1 MKFLT
6 PLPLSEIAQAINAT
20 QVVGSATINATGI
33 NEIHKVE
40 KGDITFVD
48 VEKYYQKAFRSA
60 ASIIIINQEITAPE
74 GKTLLVCEQ
83 PFEAYNLLVKKHR
96 PFRPLNSLISPS
108 AHIHPSAIIEPN
120 VIIGPNVRIGK
131 RSYIQANVTIREYT
145 NIGDQVVIQSG
156 SIIGADAFYFHK
168 KEKSY
173 KKWRSGGRVI
183 IEDQV
188 DIGPGCTICKGVS
201 GDTIIG
207 TGTKL
212 DAQIHIGHG
221 VEIGQNCLLAAQVG
235 IGGKTVIGD
244 EVILYGQVGIAP
256 RLKIANKV
264 TVLAKSGVS
273 KNLKAATTYFGYPAR
288 EVSLQYKAL
297 AALRMLPDLLK
308 TKTLLLLFF
317 GFIVALSAC
326 VEHDNKLLLADK
338 KAIDTLTANT
348 IRSIEPMLDSLC
360 ISNKDS
366 IKKIAIDSILLARK
380 KQEERL
386 RNREIKR

>member
-1 MKFLT
+1 MKFSS
-6 PLPLSEIAQAINAT
+6 PISLSEIAQVINST
-20 QVVGSATINATGI
+20 QTVGPAMIMATGI

-40 KGDITFVD
+40 IGDITFVD
-48 VEKYYQKAFRSA
+48 VEKYYKKAFRSN
-60 ASIIIINQEITAPE
+60 ASIIIINQAVPAPE
-74 GKTLLVCEQ
+74 GKTLLVCDH

-96 PFRPLNSLISPS
+96 PFRPLNSMISPS

-120 VIIGPNVRIGK
+120 VIIGANVRIGK

-145 NIGDQVVIQSG
+145 NIGNQVVIQSG
-156 SIIGADAFYFHK
+156 SVIGVDAFYFHK

-173 KKWRSGGRVI
+173 EKWRSGGRVI

-212 DAQIHIGHG
+212 DAQVHIGHG
-221 VEIGQNCLLAAQVG
+221 VEIGKNCLLAAQVG
-235 IGGKTVIGD
+235 IGGKAIIGD

-256 RLKIANKV
+256 RLKIADKV
-264 TVLAKSGVS
+264 IVLAKSGVS
-273 KNLKAATTYFGYPAR
+273 KNLKTATTYFGYPAR

-297 AALRMLPDLLK
+297 AALRMLPGLLK
-308 TKTLLLLFF
+308 KHTLFLICFS
-317 GFIVALSAC
+317 FILALSAC
-326 VEHDNKLLLADK
+326 GESEIKLLRADK
-338 KAIDTLTANT
+338 KAIDTLTTNALRNLDP
-348 IRSIEPMLDSLC
+348 ILDSLC
-360 ISNKDS
+360 IYNKDS
-366 IKKIAIDSILLARK
+366 IKQIAIDSILLARE

-386 RNREIKR
+386 RRNE